1 MISFDIK
8 FDEKIHKAQYKILLN
23 LIFQKPMRR
32 IKRLLL
38 TSLVFLCL
46 GILVSFDSSA
56 SQNLYFY
63 FSIFWLIIAFLMI
76 YTIFL
81 FYNVFNKTI
90 KTLAEKHKKE
100 NLLSHYEL
108 NDSVIKYSNEVRS
121 IELKWNGL
129 KEYSIIG
136 DNILI
141 FLDDSINAIII
152 GKNEISVENYFQLI
166 EFIKIKLNYKDIK
179 N

>member
-1 MISFDIK
+1 
-8 FDEKIHKAQYKILLN
+8 
-23 LIFQKPMRR
+23 
-32 IKRLLL
+32 
-38 TSLVFLCL
+38 
-46 GILVSFDSSA
+46 
-56 SQNLYFY
+56 
-63 FSIFWLIIAFLMI
+63 MI